1 MHIFRKLL
9 IVVFLLFSW
18 VLVAQAKAEE
28 SSGSTSSVE
37 QYEDE
42 LQQLQS
48 EKKHLY
54 MLLGKEKYTKSNA
67 PKVKVKRAQ
76 RAKKSKKYRRRGR
89 HVDIRVDISQQLMR
103 VSKDNRVLY
112 TWHVSTGRRGYET
125 PRGTYRPKF
134 IRRRYHD
141 NACNRAFMPY
151 AVFFDHNLA
160 IYGTHNTRNLGRN
173 VAYSCIK
180 IATDNARILYNL
192 VKSYGKYR
200 VRIRITR

>member
-9 IVVFLLFSW
+9 VVILLLFSV
-18 VLVAQAKAEE
+18 VLIAQAKAEE
-28 SSGSTSSVE
+28 SASVK

-42 LQQLQS
+42 LKQLQS

-67 PKVKVKRAQ
+67 PKVK
-76 RAKKSKKYRRRGR
+76 AKKAKKAKKYRGGGR

-112 TWHVSTGRRGYET
+112 TWPVSTGRRGYET

-134 IRRRYHD
+134 IRRRYRQD
-141 NACNRAFMPY
+141 ACNRAFMPY

-160 IYGTHNTRNLGRN
+160 IYGTRNTRKLGQN
-173 VAYSCIK
+173 IAYSCVM

-200 VRIRITR
+200 VKIRITR